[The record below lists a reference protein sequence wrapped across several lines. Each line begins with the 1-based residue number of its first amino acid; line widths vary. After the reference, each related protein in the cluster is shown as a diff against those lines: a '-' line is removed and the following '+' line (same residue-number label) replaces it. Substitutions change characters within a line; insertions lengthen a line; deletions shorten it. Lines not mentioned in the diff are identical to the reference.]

1 MRYLT
6 AVYWPP
12 EGEGFH
18 PMGRSL
24 ADADGVTREYVHR
37 TEWGPDGTVV
47 ALLSVRGDP
56 AVAEAALDDADLV
69 VDVAVADR
77 PECGAL
83 VYVRYEP
90 NDVVE
95 RMQRAR
101 HDIGVLID
109 GPAVV
114 REDGAIEVTYL
125 GTEAVFANALDNVG
139 DVDVE
144 VLETGEYEPVRRDAF
159 DALTDRQAEVVDAA
173 VRMGYYESPRRAT
186 QDEVAAAVGC
196 SSATVGEH
204 LRKAEARVFSQF
216 VDVE

>member
-12 EGEGFH
+12 EGEAFH
-18 PMGRSL
+18 PVGQAL

-37 TEWGPDGTVV
+37 TESGPDDTVV

-56 AVAEAALDDADLV
+56 AVAAAALEDVEEV
-69 VDVAVADR
+69 VDFAVADR
-77 PECGAL
+77 PTCGAL
-83 VYVRYEP
+83 VYARYEP
-90 NDVVE
+90 TELVE
-95 RMQRAR
+95 RLERAR
-101 HDIGVLID
+101 NDIALLID

-114 REDGAIEVTYL
+114 RESGAVEITYL
-125 GTEAVFANALDNVG
+125 GTEAAFADALDNVS
-139 DVDVE
+139 DVPVE
-144 VLETGEYEPVRRDAF
+144 VLETGEYEPARRDAF

-186 QDEVAAAVGC
+186 QDEVADAVGC
-196 SSATVGEH
+196 SPTTAGEH

-216 VDVE
+216 VDAE